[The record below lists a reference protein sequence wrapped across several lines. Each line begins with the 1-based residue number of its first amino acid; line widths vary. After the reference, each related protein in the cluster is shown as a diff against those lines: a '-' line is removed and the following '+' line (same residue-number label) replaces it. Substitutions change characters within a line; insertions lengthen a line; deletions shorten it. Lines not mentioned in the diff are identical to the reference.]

1 MSMFFPFMWDMDDGV
16 FDMPRFQFANVFE
29 NSDTRKP
36 SARPMQQRQQGM
48 SQPCPH
54 AQSQQPRVVR
64 KKIPLEPEAVPAVK
78 PEKPEKPTAK
88 VDSVPAVQPKVV
100 EKEVM
105 VPKADVVETDT
116 HFIIAMDMP
125 GLKKEAILVSLEDGI
140 LTVHAERPAP
150 LANAKA
156 VLRREIPTGVVE
168 RQFEVPE
175 GTKPSAIYAKVEDGV
190 LTLRIKK
197 PVAEPTSTIQIA

>member
-1 MSMFFPFMWDMDDGV
+1 MSFYLPSIWNMDDDMFFMS
-16 FDMPRFQFANVFE
+16 RFRFADVFE
-29 NSDTRKP
+29 TPDTRKP
-36 SARPMQQRQQGM
+36 AARPKQQGM
-48 SQPCPH
+48 TQPRAQP
-54 AQSQQPRVVR
+54 QSQQPRGVR
-64 KKIPLEPEAVPAVK
+64 KKIPLEPEVAPAAK
-78 PEKPEKPTAK
+78 PEKPAAK
-88 VDSVPAVQPKVV
+88 EESPVPVQPKVV
-100 EKEVM
+100 EKEVL

-125 GLKKEAILVSLEDGI
+125 GLKKDAIRVSLEDGI

-150 LANAKA
+150 LADAKT

-197 PVAEPTSTIQIA
+197 PAAEPTSTIQIA